1 MADRLRYKCNSALL
15 LPVHLV
21 PDALLFLQ
29 DSVLPPDVKAR
40 VSVEAASTFGWLRY
54 VGFEG
59 ISLGVDQFGQS
70 APAPTIY
77 EKLGITV
84 EGAVKAVKSLL

>member
-1 MADRLRYKCNSALL
+1 MVKSC
-15 LPVHLV
+15 V
-21 PDALLFLQ
+21 LFSRCTWCSSTDTPGALQ

-40 VSVEAASTFGWLRY
+40 VSVEAASTFGWLKY

-59 ISLGVDQFGQS
+59 ISLGVNQFGQS

-84 EGAVKAVKSLL
+84 DGAVKAVKSLL